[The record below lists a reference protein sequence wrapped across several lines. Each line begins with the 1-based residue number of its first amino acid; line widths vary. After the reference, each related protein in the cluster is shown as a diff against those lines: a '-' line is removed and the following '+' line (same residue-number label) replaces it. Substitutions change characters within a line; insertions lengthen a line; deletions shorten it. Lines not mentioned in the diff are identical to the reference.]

1 MFIYDINHGKDLDYS
16 VFRTFN
22 TGSYYGDICAT
33 RQYLG
38 GAECSEYGKKVFGSA
53 VDTRL

>member
-33 RQYLG
+33 R
-38 GAECSEYGKKVFGSA
+38 
-53 VDTRL
+53 